1 MHSVYDCY
9 KLWAT
14 EFDRNCK
21 KKRLLTL
28 EKEEKDENLLK
39 VNRSQGGFTSKLY
52 THPNQAIASS

>member
-1 MHSVYDCY
+1 MIVTNSELPSSIEIV
-9 KLWAT
+9 
-14 EFDRNCK
+14 K

-52 THPNQAIASS
+52 TNPNQAIATS

>member
-1 MHSVYDCY
+1 MIVVNSELPSLIEIV
-9 KLWAT
+9 
-14 EFDRNCK
+14 

-52 THPNQAIASS
+52 TNPNQAIATS